1 MVLGPG
7 AVTLVTAL
15 AAEPGDDPGESGE
28 QGFLM
33 RVLLLVGFA
42 FEGAVER
49 NREIQLVRGD
59 DLAGAALGS
68 LATISHC

>member
-1 MVLGPG
+1 
-7 AVTLVTAL
+7 
-15 AAEPGDDPGESGE
+15 
-28 QGFLM
+28 M

-49 NREIQLVRGD
+49 NREIQLVRVD